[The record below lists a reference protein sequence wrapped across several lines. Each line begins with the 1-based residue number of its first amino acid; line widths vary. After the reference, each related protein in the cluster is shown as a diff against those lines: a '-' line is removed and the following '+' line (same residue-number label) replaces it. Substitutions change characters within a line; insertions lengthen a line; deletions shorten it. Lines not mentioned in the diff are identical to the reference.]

1 MDIIELIVDVLSKSD
16 TPLKQGE
23 ILALVEKHPNYALCT
38 KLHNVQ
44 VPLSAIARC
53 LTKYSSGSNPILGIY
68 DEGKLKHSQK
78 RFFLRSKNIPEV
90 TVIPESS
97 LHPYLVKFVKE
108 RFNVYC
114 KTINA
119 LKVSKKKDKIGK
131 WTNPDIVGINPA
143 ILSLTPLFQKEIEK
157 LGLFS
162 TKVMQFYSFE
172 LKLKI
177 DKSNITECYFQAVS
191 NSNWANYGYLVVGDM
206 DTDPVFMSNLTRL
219 NNGYGIGV
227 IKLNLDNPLKSE
239 IIVSAREKEIVDI
252 NFMNFLAD
260 MNKDFYDFVSTVSNV
275 LITKTIDENKFDGIK
290 DNQFVTTQRKT
301 LAN

>member
-1 MDIIELIVDVLSKSD
+1 MEIIELVIDILEHSEV
-16 TPLKQGE
+16 PLKQGE
-23 ILALVEKHPNYALCT
+23 ILALAEKHPGYSLCN
-38 KLHNVQ
+38 KLHTVQ

-53 LTKYSSGSNPILGIY
+53 LTKYSGGSNPIIGIY
-68 DEGKLKHSQK
+68 NEGKSKRSQK
-78 RFFLRSKNIPEV
+78 RFFLRTKDIPEV
-90 TVIPESS
+90 SKVSEIS
-97 LHPYLVKFVKE
+97 LHPYLVKFAKE
-108 RFNVYC
+108 RFGVYC

-172 LKLKI
+172 MKLKI

-191 NSNWANYGYLVVGDM
+191 NSSWANYGYLVVGDM
-206 DTDPVFMSNLTRL
+206 DTDSVFMSNLTRL
-219 NNGYGIGV
+219 NNGYGIGI
-227 IKLNLDNPLKSE
+227 IKLDINEPQNSE
-239 IIVSAREKEIVDI
+239 IIVSAREKEVVDI

-260 MNKDFYDFVSTVSNV
+260 MNTDFYDFVNNSSYV
-275 LITKTIDENKFDGIK
+275 LETKKIVLDKFDYII
-290 DNQFVTTQRKT
+290 N
-301 LAN
+301 